1 MTAIAGARRVA
12 PRLSAVVRDYVA
24 ITKPRII
31 LMLLITTVPAM
42 VVADGGWPS
51 TALVIATLVGG
62 AASAAGA
69 NAVNCWYD
77 RDIDAL
83 MRRTRA
89 RPLPRGAI
97 APRHALLFGAALGA
111 GAFAL
116 LWAAVNPLAAG
127 LTAAAFLF
135 YVFVYTVWLKR
146 RSAQNIVIGGA
157 AGAFPPLVGWAAV
170 TGGIAWPPL
179 VMFAI
184 VFFWTPPHFWALSLR
199 LADDYREAGVPMLPV
214 AAGEAETRR
223 QILAYSLVLAAVSL
237 LLPLTGAV
245 GWLYTAAAGAGG
257 LIFAVLAFR
266 LWRRPDAISPMRLY
280 TFSLVYLAALFLAM
294 ALDVAILS

>member
-1 MTAIAGARRVA
+1 MTAVAQARRAA
-12 PRLSAVVRDYVA
+12 PRLSAAVRDYVA

-31 LMLLITTVPAM
+31 LLLLITTVPAM
-42 VVADGGWPS
+42 VVAAGGWPD

-89 RPLPRGAI
+89 RPLVRGSI
-97 APRHALLFGAALGA
+97 APRGALLFGAALGA
-111 GAFAL
+111 GAVAI
-116 LWAAVNPLAAG
+116 LWTAVNPLAAG
-127 LTAAAFLF
+127 LAAAAFLF

-146 RSAQNIVIGGA
+146 RSPHNIVIGGA

-170 TGGIAWPPL
+170 TGGVGWAPL
-179 VMFAI
+179 IMFAI

-214 AAGEAETRR
+214 AVGEAETRR
-223 QILAYSLVLAAVSL
+223 QILAYSLVLTAVSL
-237 LLPLTGAV
+237 LLPLTGQV
-245 GWLYTAAAGAGG
+245 GWLYAAAAGAGG
-257 LIFAVLAFR
+257 LCFTALAFR

-280 TFSLVYLAALFLAM
+280 AFSLAYLAALFLVM
-294 ALDVAILS
+294 ALDVAALG